1 MQHPQITHIQAE
13 LTSLRR
19 QLQSHQ
25 LYQRISSLDD
35 IKIFMEAHV
44 YAVWDFMSLLKA
56 LQRELTCVT
65 LPWVPS
71 KNPVLARF
79 INEIVH
85 GEESDINELGEPKSH
100 FEMYLEAIQQ
110 LGADTTKIIQF
121 ISLIQTGESVSRAM
135 EAINLAPEVANFVH
149 HTFDVI
155 TTRKPHLVASSF
167 TFGREDLIPDM
178 FIEILNGSDRNNE
191 KYTKLRY
198 YLERHIE
205 VDGGEHGPLSMQMIA
220 ELCGDDQQKWQE
232 ALEVAKESL
241 AQRIKLWDYI
251 ADRIAI
257 VGSTRDLLRG
267 D

>member
-1 MQHPQITHIQAE
+1 MQHPQITYIQTE
-13 LTSLRR
+13 ITDLRN

-25 LYQRISSLDD
+25 LYMRLSSLDD

-56 LQRELTCVT
+56 LQIELTCVT

-71 KNPVLARF
+71 KNPMLARF

-100 FEMYLEAIQQ
+100 FEMYLEAMQQ
-110 LGADTTKIIQF
+110 LGADTTEIDQF
-121 ISLIQTGESVSRAM
+121 IHLIQKGEGVSRAM
-135 EAINLAPEVANFVH
+135 EAIPLVPEVANFVN

-155 TTRKPHLVASSF
+155 NTAKPHLVASSF

-178 FIEILNGSDRNNE
+178 FIEILNGSDQNND

-198 YLERHIE
+198 YLERHVE
-205 VDGGEHGPLSMQMIA
+205 VDGGEHGPLSLQMIA
-220 ELCGDDQQKWQE
+220 ELCGDDEQKWQE
-232 ALEVAKESL
+232 ALEVAKQSL
-241 AQRIKLWDYI
+241 QQRIKLWDYI
-251 ADRIAI
+251 ADEIAMAAI
-257 VGSTRDLLRG
+257 
-267 D
+267 